1 MNQGTIGEAMITVAD
16 LLFWSTLIFVGI
28 FLFADLVCGLVSLR
42 ITDVGF

>member
-28 FLFADLVCGLVSLR
+28 FYLQILSVD
-42 ITDVGF
+42 